1 MTLRRD
7 GSIIIEV
14 RHDEQ
19 KGVTIVDVSGVV
31 DTGTTLILDEHL
43 SALLREKRYKLIIN
57 LAGVTYVS
65 SAGWGL
71 FISLLQKTREHD
83 GDIKL
88 VSLSPE
94 VNNVFNML
102 AFSNLI
108 SAYPTIEDA
117 VAAFKK
123 K

>member
-19 KGVTIVDVSGVV
+19 KGITIVDVTGVV

-43 SALLREKRYKLIIN
+43 SSLLREKRYKLIIN

-88 VSLSPE
+88 VALSQE

-108 SAYPTIEDA
+108 SAYPTIETA
-117 VAAFKK
+117 MAAFKK